1 MVKNS
6 IQNGN
11 KVSGIRVLSEMK
23 TINTYISQTS
33 QIQHKSLPIGE
44 LCWGAENANINYSC
58 IYQNSA
64 TKYIAKHEQK
74 LIMAAPA
81 DPRSCNRN
89 GHIQIEHKYWSE
101 CIESDSR
108 LWRYSSKCGYSREL
122 IYCPDTDAYMIGLT
136 NHTKS
141 TDIVVELTPIGSKD
155 RKLLPMNE
163 LTIGVGT

>member
-1 MVKNS
+1 M
-6 IQNGN
+6 
-11 KVSGIRVLSEMK
+11 L
-23 TINTYISQTS
+23 
-33 QIQHKSLPIGE
+33 
-44 LCWGAENANINYSC
+44 
-58 IYQNSA
+58 NSA

-74 LIMAAPA
+74 LITAGPA

-89 GHIQIEHKYWSE
+89 GHIRIEHKYQSE

-108 LWRYSSKCGYSREL
+108 LWRHSTKCGYSRQL

-163 LTIGVGT
+163 LTDSLERDPELSPGFASNTSSIVYEYRMRLHFFLLQTRKEQLLELIL